1 MTEFASVDVKCII
14 SDVSRSTFSEQEIE
28 QLADSILKND
38 SLLRPLILKQ
48 TGIENF
54 VVLDGHLEF
63 YAAVRAREKNPRQ
76 AEMVNSFVIPP
87 KDESTVNEQIN
98 FLRQS
103 DKLIDL
109 SSTTDKTEGISNWI
123 TSFENRLSEMREVIF
138 QNNQSNESRFKQLE
152 TNLVEKPKENLLDII
167 NTSEKDVLIQK
178 LSYYR
183 LHKKKIEAIY
193 DAREQKKDKK
203 FDNYSDV
210 VKSTKGKGFGVG
222 AFISLIDAWENSHK

>member
-1 MTEFASVDVKCII
+1 MTEFAKVDLKEIK
-14 SDVSRSTFSEQEIE
+14 SDVSRSTFSEQDIE

-63 YAAVRAREKNPRQ
+63 YSAVRAREKNPRQ
-76 AEMVNSFVIPP
+76 AEMVNSFVISP

-98 FLRQS
+98 FLRKS
-103 DKLIDL
+103 DKPIINPLPKSENVD
-109 SSTTDKTEGISNWI
+109 GISNWI

-138 QNNQSNESRFKQLE
+138 QNNQTNESRFKQLE
-152 TNLVEKPKENLLDII
+152 TIIQKPKENLLDMI
-167 NTSEKDVLIQK
+167 NTLKKEDLIQQLSRYGLPEKK
-178 LSYYR
+178 LE
-183 LHKKKIEAIY
+183 LIY

-203 FDNYSDV
+203 FEGYSDV
-210 VKSTKGKGFGVG
+210 VKSTKGVG
-222 AFISLIDAWENSHK
+222 ADSFIGFIDTWENLHK